1 MDNKPVALSAKDIKL
16 VGTLC
21 ILIVYGNINLT
32 MFNLAV
38 PSIASAF
45 ALSTSQVSWIM
56 AGYTI
61 IMAVGAGAYSKLTGH
76 FSFKC
81 LYTLGLVLFTVGSLV
96 GFWSA
101 SFTQVML
108 GRIIQATGAAAIS
121 PLSYGIIT
129 RFFHSG
135 IRGRVLGALSAT
147 IAFASG
153 FGPVLGG
160 FVEEYAGWQAL
171 FLVSGSCL
179 FVIPFIFKYIP
190 DIAYQKEPF
199 DVGGMVLFSAGIT
212 FLMLGMTMNSLLCI
226 GGLLVIRGFWVYIN
240 KVDSPFISADL
251 LKKTHYRR
259 TLWIAFI
266 TFLCNT
272 GLTFIL
278 PIIMKNVFRM
288 PTREIG
294 LLMVPGA
301 LAATLLGAAIGFWS
315 DRYGSLRVLKIS
327 HWVVIGG
334 FILLSFSTQFT
345 PVVIALLI
353 VLPMIG
359 TNGMLTAGGKLIS
372 LTLDQSELGMGM
384 GIFTLA
390 YLLGGAFGPALAG
403 RLIDL
408 NMSFGAIYIIMAAIG
423 LVSFLLTL
431 LVREGNDKLE
441 RLSFP
446 KNRNR
451 QLTGKLN

>member
-1 MDNKPVALSAKDIKL
+1 MKDQSASLSANDKKL

-21 ILIVYGNINLT
+21 ILIVYAKINLT

-38 PSIASAF
+38 PSISSAF
-45 ALSTSQVSWIM
+45 SLSTSQVSWIM
-56 AGYTI
+56 AGYTVI
-61 IMAVGAGAYSKLTGH
+61 LAVGAGVYSKLTGR
-76 FSFKC
+76 FSFKF
-81 LYTLGLVLFTVGSLV
+81 LYTIGLLLFTAGSLV
-96 GFWSA
+96 GFLAA
-101 SFTQVML
+101 SFTQVMI

-121 PLSYGIIT
+121 PLSYGIVT

-153 FGPVLGG
+153 FGPVFGG
-160 FVEEYAGWQAL
+160 FVEEYAGWHAL

-179 FVIPFIFKYIP
+179 LVLPFIFKYIP
-190 DIAYQKEPF
+190 DTPRQKEPF
-199 DVGGMVLFSAGIT
+199 DIAGMVLFSAGLT
-212 FLMLGMTMNSLLCI
+212 FFMLGITMNPVLCI
-226 GGLLVIRGFWVYIN
+226 VGLSVLGAFWIFIN
-240 KVDSPFISADL
+240 KVDHPFISAGL
-251 LKKTHYRR
+251 LKKTYYRR

-272 GLTFIL
+272 ALTFVL
-278 PIIMKNVFRM
+278 PIIMKSAFSM
-288 PTREIG
+288 PTSEIG
-294 LLMVPGA
+294 LLMIPGA
-301 LAATLLGAAIGFWS
+301 LAATLLGAAIGAWS

-327 HWVVIGG
+327 HWLVIGG
-334 FILLSFSTQFT
+334 FILLIFSAKFT
-345 PVVIALLI
+345 PLVIAFLI

-403 RLIDL
+403 RLVDL
-408 NMSFGAIYIIMAAIG
+408 NISFEMIYIILAAIG
-423 LVSFLLTL
+423 LLSLLLTL
-431 LVREGNDKLE
+431 FVRETNDKMDKPS
-441 RLSFP
+441 SFS
-446 KNRNR
+446 KKEKQTISN
-451 QLTGKLN
+451 